1 MLQSQTDG
9 SDYTVEDIIYEEYL
23 HVITDKNDEVLKLK
37 NKYFWSI
44 EITVSR
50 FYLMPKVDEQ
60 MFITYS

>member
-60 MFITYS
+60 MFITNS